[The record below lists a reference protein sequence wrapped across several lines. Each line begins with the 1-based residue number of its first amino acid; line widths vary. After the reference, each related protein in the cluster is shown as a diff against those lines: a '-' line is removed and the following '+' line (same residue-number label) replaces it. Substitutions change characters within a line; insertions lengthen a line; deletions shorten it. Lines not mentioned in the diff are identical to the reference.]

1 MNLLYNPIVLNHDTG
16 VHPENRKRLAQFND
30 LPEAPLLDGR
40 EFLGLVHSANYI
52 ILVKEA
58 AQHGLSLDGDTL
70 TSLGS
75 FEAAYN
81 GVGLTIAASE
91 TNGFALVRPPGHHA
105 YPTRGSGFCL
115 FNNIAIAVQKL
126 VNEGK
131 RVAILDFDGHLGDGT
146 EAIFYNTDNVLFWS
160 THQYPAFPGNGFV
173 DEIGEGK
180 GKGFT
185 VNVPLPPG
193 SGDDV
198 FFHAVDIFL
207 PVLEQFQPDVVAI
220 SAGFDAHQLDPLLQL
235 KFSTQAFYKIG
246 WLLSERF
253 PRVFATLEGG
263 YHLEALKQSIY
274 NFQAGINHAPVPFEE
289 PSTISHRS
297 VWETYEVYLQAM
309 VGKLSAY
316 WKF

>member
-1 MNLLYNPIVLNHDTG
+1 MNLLYNSIFLNHDTG
-16 VHPENRKRLAQFND
+16 AHPENRKRLAQFND
-30 LPEAPLLDGR
+30 LPEAPLVDGR
-40 EFLGLVHSANYI
+40 PFLELVHSANYI
-52 ILVKEA
+52 RLVKEA
-58 AQHGLSLDGDTL
+58 AQHSLSLDGDTL
-70 TSLGS
+70 TSVGS

-81 GVGLTIAASE
+81 GVGLTIAAAE
-91 TNGFALVRPPGHHA
+91 TNDFALVRPPGHHA

-115 FNNIAIAVQKL
+115 FNNVAIATQKL

-131 RVAILDFDGHLGDGT
+131 RVAIFDFDGHLGDGT

-185 VNVPLPPG
+185 INVPLPPG

-263 YHLEALKQSIY
+263 YHLEALKKSIY

-289 PSTISHRS
+289 SSTTSHRS
-297 VWETYEVYLQAM
+297 VWETYEVYLQA
-309 VGKLSAY
+309 VLGKLSAY